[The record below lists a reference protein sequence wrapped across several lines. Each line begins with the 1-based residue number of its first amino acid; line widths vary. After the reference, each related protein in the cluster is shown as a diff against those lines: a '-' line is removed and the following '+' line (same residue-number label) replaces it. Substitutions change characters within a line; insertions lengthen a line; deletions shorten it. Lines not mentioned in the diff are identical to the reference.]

1 MIGKVDDVNR
11 SNRVLLPSNTPFE
24 ISYKVL
30 KSLMR
35 SLPALYQYG
44 SGPAVPADSQA
55 VRRD

>member
-1 MIGKVDDVNR
+1 MSIEATGV
-11 SNRVLLPSNTPFE
+11 VLLPSNTPFE